1 MEGERIF
8 TQAKE
13 IKKENPL
20 LRGPEKVIEKTRAM
34 DFGFS
39 FDTRKFDLM
48 HSPNGSFIHIEC
60 YQALPESLTEDERKK
75 FTKIRKQVDGIE
87 QDVFIL
93 DIGTTPK
100 KEEKFEED
108 VENNKKPK
116 SYCITKKRDFS
127 NAGFIRFAD
136 DDKNIKVYADIVLRN
151 SNFTLEK
158 SLEIAKTIFDNHRNG
173 KGSEGLLDEEIFK
186 KVRLE
191 VAKVIEKPSPVEMD
205 IEKVCEILKS
215 KKVLFYT
222 GAGISVAGGVYGMQ
236 DLEKSLRLDGLRNS
250 DELIMLAVSEPEKA
264 LKPWDD
270 FANAAFENGPT
281 IAHSALT
288 RLAEKLQCK
297 IFTENVDHLHEK
309 TGIQAL
315 RPTGDW
321 LKENIQ
327 PSWLKEIDAII
338 TVGLSSDDRGML
350 AWYKENNPNGKLIA
364 INLVQPNFVG
374 EEDYLLK
381 GDLQDIL
388 PELEKMV

>member
-1 MEGERIF
+1 
-8 TQAKE
+8 
-13 IKKENPL
+13 N
-20 LRGPEKVIEKTRAM
+20 EK
-34 DFGFS
+34 D
-39 FDTRKFDLM
+39 
-48 HSPNGSFIHIEC
+48 
-60 YQALPESLTEDERKK
+60 
-75 FTKIRKQVDGIE
+75 KISI
-87 QDVFIL
+87 
-93 DIGTTPK
+93 
-100 KEEKFEED
+100 
-108 VENNKKPK
+108 
-116 SYCITKKRDFS
+116 
-127 NAGFIRFAD
+127 
-136 DDKNIKVYADIVLRN
+136 KNIG
-151 SNFTLEK
+151 
-158 SLEIAKTIFDNHRNG
+158 H
-173 KGSEGLLDEEIFK
+173 
-186 KVRLE
+186 
-191 VAKVIEKPSPVEMD
+191 
-205 IEKVCEILKS
+205 
-215 KKVLFYT
+215 
-222 GAGISVAGGVYGMQ
+222 
-236 DLEKSLRLDGLRNS
+236 
-250 DELIMLAVSEPEKA
+250 ELIMLAVSEPEKA